1 MFEIEGIYTTAKV
14 MIDQIEDSCKKQIET
29 FVNNPNFTNHIAVMP
44 DAHTGI
50 GTTIGFTMPMTRD
63 IIPNVVG
70 VDIGCGM
77 LSANIG
83 SKLPIG
89 LDQLDYKCR
98 KNIPFGENVHESEV
112 IHLKTDFPWHETQV
126 LAEKFA
132 RRYNE
137 QFGTEIK
144 PPKYSETWFTA
155 KCVEIGINY
164 KRALCAIGSV
174 GGGNHFVETGIDE
187 SGDYWFSVHSGSR
200 NFGKRVCDF
209 WSRLASKKEEKRI
222 KDSISEQTA
231 AIKATFTGNKQEL
244 KAETNR
250 IKKNMNEQMQSF
262 AALSGTD
269 AEGYLFD
276 MIFCQM
282 YAALNRREILKLMLK
297 VSGAKTTKEIETVHN
312 YIDFEDFIIR
322 KGAIRSYEGEQM
334 VIPINMR
341 DGILLCEGK
350 SNAEWNFSAPH
361 GAGRVLSRAQ
371 ARESISVEKF
381 KSQMDGIFSSSVGEG
396 TVDEAPDAYKRSA
409 VIEYAIE
416 PTAKLITKIKPVH
429 NMKDPNARI
438 ATLDR

>member
-1 MFEIEGIYTTAKV
+1 MFEIEGIYTTATV
-14 MIDQIEDSCKKQIET
+14 MIDQIEDSCKKQIEAV
-29 FVNNPNFTNHIAVMP
+29 VNNPNFTNPVVIMP
-44 DAHTGI
+44 DTHTGI
-50 GTTIGFTMPMTRD
+50 GSVIGFTMAMTRD

-77 LSANIG
+77 LCANIG
-83 SKLPIG
+83 PKLPIG

-98 KNIPFGENVHESEV
+98 KNIPFGENVHDSEV

-132 RRYNE
+132 LRYNE
-137 QFGTEIK
+137 QFGTSIK
-144 PPKYSETWFTA
+144 PPKYNETWFSA

-164 KRALCAIGSV
+164 KRALCAIGTV

-200 NFGKRVCDF
+200 NFGKRICDF
-209 WSRLASKKEEKRI
+209 WSRIASKKEEKRI
-222 KDSISEQTA
+222 RDEIAEQTA
-231 AIKATFTGNKQEL
+231 RLKENFTGNKQEL
-244 KAETNR
+244 KAETQR
-250 IKKNMNEQMQSF
+250 IKKNLNEQMQSF
-262 AALSGTD
+262 AALTGTD

-282 YAALNRREILKLMLK
+282 YAAINRREIMRLMVK
-297 VSGAKTTKEIETVHN
+297 VSGAKPVREIETVHN
-312 YIDFEDFIIR
+312 YIDFEDCIIR

-350 SNAEWNFSAPH
+350 SNGDWNFSAPH

-371 ARESISVEKF
+371 ARAEISLEKF
-381 KSQMDGIFSSSVGEG
+381 KGQMTGIFSSSVGEG
-396 TVDEAPDAYKRSA
+396 TIDEAPDVYKRSA

-416 PTAKLITKIKPVH
+416 PTAKIITKIKPVH
-429 NMKDPNARI
+429 NMKDPNARMPS
-438 ATLDR
+438 LS